1 VGALRPPGKGTDIVT
16 QQKALKARVRARMT
30 KTGERYT
37 SARARILAKAE
48 PVPPEPTTPPAAGPA
63 ATPEPQAVPDSPFRG
78 GYGASDEAL
87 MRRTGHDWAH
97 WYRVLDTT
105 GAASKSH
112 AEIARFLSSD
122 LGVDGWWSQE
132 ITVRYEMA
140 IGRRTPGQ
148 RPDGF
153 EATGA
158 KTIKAT
164 PDRVY
169 EAVLD
174 EALRQRWL
182 GRSLRLR
189 KANENRT
196 ASAYATI
203 RFDWEHPD
211 QRIVIWLADKGD
223 RTAVSLA
230 HQRMPDKATADAMKA
245 YWRERLAAL
254 ATHLETGSS
263 IS

>member
-1 VGALRPPGKGTDIVT
+1 MT
-16 QQKALKARVRARMT
+16 QQKALKARVRARMS

-37 SARARILAKAE
+37 SARAQVLAKTEPATAQAPEAPADAE
-48 PVPPEPTTPPAAGPA
+48 
-63 ATPEPQAVPDSPFRG
+63 AVPDSPFRG

-87 MRRTGHDWAH
+87 VRRTGHDWAH
-97 WYRVLDTT
+97 WYRILDTT
-105 GAASKSH
+105 GAAAKPH
-112 AEIARFLSSD
+112 ADIARFLSSD

-174 EALRQRWL
+174 EGLRERWL
-182 GRSLRLR
+182 GRSMLLR
-189 KANENRT
+189 KTNENRT
-196 ASAYATI
+196 ASAYATV
-203 RFDWEHPD
+203 RFDWEDPD

-223 RTAVSLA
+223 RTAVSMA
-230 HQRMPDKATADAMKA
+230 HQRMPDKAAAETMKA
-245 YWRERLAAL
+245 FWRERLAAL
-254 ATHLETGSS
+254 AALVEGGA
-263 IS
+263 

>member
-1 VGALRPPGKGTDIVT
+1 VGALRPPGKGTDTVT
-16 QQKALKARVRARMT
+16 QQKALKARVRARMS

-37 SARARILAKAE
+37 AARANVLAKADPLASVE
-48 PVPPEPTTPPAAGPA
+48 Q
-63 ATPEPQAVPDSPFRG
+63 PQPVPDSPFRG
-78 GYGASDEAL
+78 DFGASDAAL
-87 MRRTGHDWAH
+87 VRRTGHDWAH
-97 WYRVLDTT
+97 WYRILETT
-105 GAASKSH
+105 GAATKTH
-112 AEIARFLSSD
+112 ANIARFLSSD

-174 EALRQRWL
+174 DASRERWI

-189 KANENRT
+189 KTNANRT
-196 ASAYATI
+196 ASAYATA
-203 RFDWEHPD
+203 RFDWEDPD
-211 QRIVIWLADKGD
+211 QRIVIWLSDKGD

-230 HQRMPDKATADAMKA
+230 HQRMPDKATADAMKVF
-245 YWRERLAAL
+245 WRERLAAL
-254 ATHLETGSS
+254 AALVEDRS
-263 IS
+263 

>member
-1 VGALRPPGKGTDIVT
+1 MT

-37 SARARILAKAE
+37 AARANVLAKDVAAA
-48 PVPPEPTTPPAAGPA
+48 PASDSTPSAPIAQDP
-63 ATPEPQAVPDSPFRG
+63 VPDSPFRG
-78 GYGASDEAL
+78 AFGASDEAL
-87 MRRTGHDWAH
+87 VRRTGHDWAH
-97 WYRVLDTT
+97 WYRILQTT
-105 GAASKSH
+105 GAADRSH
-112 AEIARFLSSD
+112 TEIARFLTSD

-158 KTIKAT
+158 KTIRAT
-164 PDRVY
+164 PDRVL
-169 EAVLD
+169 EAVRE
-174 EALRQRWL
+174 EAQRDRWL
-182 GRSLRLR
+182 GRPLRLR
-189 KANENRT
+189 TANENRT
-196 ASAYATI
+196 KSAYATV
-203 RFDWEHPD
+203 RFDWEDPD

-230 HQRMPDKATADAMKA
+230 HQRMPDKATADTMKVF
-245 YWRERLAAL
+245 WRERLAAL
-254 ATHLETGSS
+254 AAHVEGRG
-263 IS
+263 